1 MGHRFESC
9 PDHKWLRGGMAPK
22 KIDPTRHVGMSEAH
36 TSGNLTGSSPALAF
50 CMKMKK
56 YYLSLHGNAIFVKTK
71 IREHAPSYPE
81 TQRREQGK
89 AIGRHQRTAK
99 DNLAGRRHICNHML
113 YPISHAAME
122 IEMHH
127 GDISKMSSD
136 IYITIDLG
144 DEEYAQYEDRE
155 ILVNSYRYLRPSKY
169 AAREKIRFNSY
180 HIDAMEMISGVGP
193 KTTFIGRKGSWR
205 EVDEEEY
212 NKISRRIRRDD
223 FLDKLLDDE

>member
-1 MGHRFESC
+1 
-9 PDHKWLRGGMAPK
+9 
-22 KIDPTRHVGMSEAH
+22 MSEAH

-71 IREHAPSYPE
+71 IRKHAPSYPE

-99 DNLAGRRHICNHML
+99 DNLDGRRHICNHML

-122 IEMHH
+122 I
-127 GDISKMSSD
+127 
-136 IYITIDLG
+136 
-144 DEEYAQYEDRE
+144 
-155 ILVNSYRYLRPSKY
+155 
-169 AAREKIRFNSY
+169 
-180 HIDAMEMISGVGP
+180 
-193 KTTFIGRKGSWR
+193 